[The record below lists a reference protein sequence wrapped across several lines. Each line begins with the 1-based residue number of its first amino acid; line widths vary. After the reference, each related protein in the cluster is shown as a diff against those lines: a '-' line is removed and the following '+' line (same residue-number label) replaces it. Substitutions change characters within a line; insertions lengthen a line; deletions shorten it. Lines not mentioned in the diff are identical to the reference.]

1 MYGVL
6 DMVNVFD
13 KKKNNRDWKI
23 VTILVLVL
31 LLIGV
36 GSWIGYTFI
45 KAKENGLVLQGAQQG
60 RIIGQ
65 QDVIRSIQTTGYFAF
80 DAANQQGENQ
90 QVVLVGQL
98 MTPEQLQQFQ
108 NTQKTSQ

>member
-1 MYGVL
+1 
-6 DMVNVFD
+6 MVNVFD

-23 VTILVLVL
+23 ITIFTLVL

-90 QVVLVGQL
+90 QIVLVGQL
-98 MTPEQLQQFQ
+98 MTPDQLQQFQ